1 MQPLCSD
8 FVKGGDAELIWG
20 YADGVNEEGG
30 NNRPSKPPPATDR
43 DSTSDAPPESLPPAS
58 VNRRTHDRFE
68 VTWSVDCETDDT
80 FLYAYIT
87 NISEMGI
94 FVRTEQPLAVG
105 TRLVL
110 RFAPPKSK
118 SSFVLRG
125 VVQWINPVR
134 PLAENL
140 NPGMGIRFESLKPA
154 DRERIVEAV
163 RTIAYVRDT
172 GNN

>member
-1 MQPLCSD
+1 M
-8 FVKGGDAELIWG
+8 
-20 YADGVNEEGG
+20 
-30 NNRPSKPPPATDR
+30 
-43 DSTSDAPPESLPPAS
+43 
-58 VNRRTHDRFE
+58 
-68 VTWSVDCETDDT
+68 DCETDET

-94 FVRTEQPLAVG
+94 FVKTERPLPVG

-110 RFAPPKSK
+110 RFAPPRLKT
-118 SSFVLRG
+118 SFELRG

-140 NPGMGIRFESLKPA
+140 NPGMGIRFESLTPD

-163 RTIAYVRDT
+163 RTIAYVRHAD
-172 GNN
+172 NN